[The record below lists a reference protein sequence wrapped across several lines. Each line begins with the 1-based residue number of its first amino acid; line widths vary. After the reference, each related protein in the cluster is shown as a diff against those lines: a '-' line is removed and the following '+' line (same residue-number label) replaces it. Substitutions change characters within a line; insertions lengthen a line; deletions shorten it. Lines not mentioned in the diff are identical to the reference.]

1 VTHSSWPYR
10 DERVTPATRKPF
22 LLWIAPI
29 SHPHRYNRI
38 DLSDT
43 VTKPSNQIIKAAT
56 TLVLGIITCLPTQSQ
71 TAPQPQPQTQP
82 QSQPQAP
89 PQPQPRPTPRT
100 LILLDPAHGGPD
112 PGAHLPNNILEKDIT
127 LTLANRL
134 RAALAPTGFAVITTR
149 DADPA
154 TPLTTDQRA
163 DLANHAHPAAC
174 LILHATSSGSGVHII
189 TSSLPPI
196 EETPRIIPWDNAQST
211 AIPQSLTLANELGA
225 ALLHAKL
232 PVLLT
237 HASVRPLDNLTC
249 PAVAIEI
256 APLTN
261 PGSDPT
267 PVTNSTYQ
275 QHVADAIAAALT
287 SWRTQTTGAAR

>member
-1 VTHSSWPYR
+1 VDRPN
-10 DERVTPATRKPF
+10 
-22 LLWIAPI
+22 L
-29 SHPHRYNRI
+29 HPHRYNRI

-71 TAPQPQPQTQP
+71 TAPQSQPQTQP

-189 TSSLPPI
+189 TSSLPPT
-196 EETPRIIPWDNAQST
+196 EETPRIIPWDTAQST
-211 AIPQSLTLANELGA
+211 AIPQSLALANELGA

-267 PVTNSTYQ
+267 SVTNSTYQ
-275 QHVADAIAAALT
+275 QHVADAIADALT
-287 SWRTQTTGAAR
+287 SWHTQTIGATR